1 MLGLFVCP
9 KEQETLMQVGY
20 VSMYR
25 VILGSI
31 ITYRVYA
38 VFSKIDRFKVK
49 ALGFGI

>member
-1 MLGLFVCP
+1 MFP
-9 KEQETLMQVGY
+9 KEHKILMQVGY
-20 VSMYR
+20 MSMYR

-31 ITYRVYA
+31 LTYRVYG